1 MPIVK
6 VSHPTPLLP
15 PVIKIGKK
23 IFKTKIK

>member
-6 VSHPTPLLP
+6 VSNPTSNIP
-15 PVIKIGKK
+15 PVIKIVKK

>member
-1 MPIVK
+1 MTVIK
-6 VSHPTPLLP
+6 VSTPTLLIP

>member
-6 VSHPTPLLP
+6 VSNPTPSIP
-15 PVIKIGKK
+15 PVIKIAKK